1 MLVLALALVLAL
13 SLPLASSE
21 EASERIDDILT
32 AAMCYGL
39 GRGRIR
45 TVYGAKV
52 IYKLG
57 GKKKKVACARLLRY
71 RGRVGALM
79 VASVSGAISRAQPQS

>member
-1 MLVLALALVLAL
+1 
-13 SLPLASSE
+13 
-21 EASERIDDILT
+21 
-32 AAMCYGL
+32 MCYGL
-39 GRGRIR
+39 GRGRIW

-57 GKKKKVACARLLRY
+57 EKKKKKVACARLLRY

-79 VASVSGAISRAQPQS
+79 VAPVSGAISKGQPVTQ